1 MRKLGRVFV
10 IALSIMMI
18 SGLATTVNA
27 QKIAHINSNELLRMM
42 PGVDSVQMKVE
53 LYAKELQDT
62 YMSLITE
69 FQKKSQEFEANQAN
83 LSELIRQSRQREIE
97 SLRERIIEFQ
107 SMAEEDLMQQE
118 NKLLAPIIEKAKKAI
133 ENVAKEK
140 GYTYVIDS
148 GMGTVLYAA
157 PSEDIMAL
165 VKAKLGIK

>member
-1 MRKLGRVFV
+1 MRKLGRVLV
-10 IALSIMMI
+10 IALSIIMI
-18 SGLATTVNA
+18 SGFAKTVNA

-42 PGVDSVQMKVE
+42 PGVDSVQIKVE
-53 LYAKELQDT
+53 VYAKELQDT

-69 FQKKSQEFEANQAN
+69 FQRKSQEFEANQAN

-118 NKLLAPIIEKAKKAI
+118 NKLLAPIIDKAKKAI
-133 ENVAKEK
+133 ETVAKEK

-157 PSEDIMAL
+157 PSEDIMPL
-165 VKAKLGIK
+165 VKAKLGIN